1 MQREPIAVVGVS
13 ALFPGSYD
21 ATGFWRDILAG
32 KDLLS
37 DIPKSHWLIDDYFD
51 ADPSAPD
58 KTYAKRGGFLNPV
71 DFDALGFG
79 IPPSTMPATDTSQL
93 LALIVAQQVL
103 EDVARERIEQIDRSR
118 ISVIL
123 GVTSAQE
130 LLFSMVS
137 RLQKP
142 VWVKALRESGLAES
156 EVQAACQRI
165 ADQYVPW
172 QEASFPGLLGNV
184 VAGRIANRLNLGGTN
199 CVTDAACASSFS
211 ALAMA
216 VSELQLGDSDLVI
229 TGGVDTLNDI
239 FMYMCFSKTPA
250 LSPSGDCRPFDQS
263 ADGTMLGEGLG
274 MIALKRLAD
283 AERDGDRIYGVLKGV
298 GTSSDGRSK
307 SVYAP
312 VSAGQAKAL
321 RRAYE
326 QAGYGPETV
335 ELVEA
340 HGTGTKAGDAA
351 EFEGLRSVYDETGRT
366 DRQWCALGSVKSQIG
381 HTKAAAGAAG
391 LFKIVMALHHKVLP
405 PTIKI
410 AAPNPK
416 LALAQSPFYLNT
428 VARPWIRNTA
438 HPRRASVSA
447 FGFGGSN
454 FHLTLEEYRGA
465 QIAERLPM
473 HDQELLAL
481 SAASPADLL
490 TALKAATETN
500 NLYRAA
506 RAARQA
512 FNSAHQFRLALV
524 LPVHGD
530 WQQRCAKIAA
540 DIQAKPDQVFQLA
553 DGSSYGIGAAP
564 GKLAF
569 LFPGQGS
576 QYVQMGADLLMTS
589 DAARAVFDQVASI
602 QDADL
607 DRLHQLVFPM
617 PVFDAE
623 SRAAQQ
629 EALTATEWAQPAL
642 AASSMA
648 MLACLR
654 ELGVEANAAAG
665 HSFGELSALC
675 AAGCIDLPSLMQ
687 LARARG
693 LAMAQAAAE
702 SEGGMLAVSATRER
716 VTAVLQPAGINL
728 SLANHNAPN
737 QIVLSGALAE
747 IARAETVL
755 SQEGLA
761 SKRLAVATAFHS
773 PIVANAATQFAE
785 ALAMQSFAPAQM
797 PVYNNGLTTAV
808 DGASDTWR
816 ELLANQIASPVRF
829 VEMIEQMY
837 ADGVRVFV
845 EVGASSVLTGL
856 VPAILG
862 DRPHVAIATDR
873 RNKPGLGAYLGAVA
887 KLAAL
892 GVPVQLNRLFADVRV
907 DAPTIKPGKMPIKI
921 SGANYGKP
929 YPPEDP
935 SRLPGPNPER
945 APLPATA
952 PVMTSSESPAIAHA
966 APLAPAHES
975 AAMSSNQTPA
985 TPAVSAEWLRVFL
998 ETQQQTAQ
1006 AHAAFQQAMADSHQA
1021 YLRVAETALQG
1032 ISGLS
1037 GTASAGAVGA
1047 VPAAPMPTQP
1057 LPSLPPMPAIPAAA
1071 PLAAAP
1077 IAPMPS
1083 PIVPAPVVPAPVV
1096 AAAIA
1101 KSEQTAA
1108 PRVDLQR
1115 VLLNVVSEKTG
1126 YPYEMLKLDMDLEGD
1141 LGIDSIKRVEI
1152 LAALEERAALS
1163 ERPDR
1168 QRLSSM
1174 QTLAQIVSEF
1184 ESLVGPAAPS
1194 IATVAASP
1202 AVIGAPIAAAPSQSG
1217 SARSTV
1223 LQVVADKTGYPVDML
1238 QPGMDLEGDLGI
1250 DSIKRVEI
1258 LAAIEERAPALA
1270 GADRARLS
1278 SMHTLAEIIAYLDE
1292 LSPSAAA
1299 SAPAPIAP
1307 TPTAT
1312 PSAPVSHESPS
1323 KVLLQ
1328 VVADKTGYPADM
1340 LHLDMDLE
1348 GDLGVDSIKRVEILA
1363 AFEERLPALAQVD
1376 RQQLSSLRTLREIS
1390 ALLPDGDRKPA
1401 TASPSPSNA
1410 AAPSQAASP
1419 QPQPAATPK
1428 VTVADLSH
1436 TGFTI
1441 PNSLGRYT
1449 LTKVPAPATGMAMP
1463 GLFSGP
1469 IHVVGEPT
1477 VAEALTLLLR
1487 AVGIQATN
1495 SEPTPAA
1502 AGLIDLSGLLPISS
1516 VEQAMAIQAT
1526 SFARARAIA
1535 THHAEQG
1542 GLFVTVQDTGGS
1554 FGLNSQSQGRA
1565 WLSGFPALVK
1575 TAALEWPRAHLRAID
1590 LECGQRSIGEI
1601 AEAIAL
1607 ELLQGGGEIEVGLSA
1622 QGERST
1628 LRSVL
1633 KPVRPSMSVLNTGDV
1648 VLVSGGARGV
1658 TAACI
1663 EAWARTQKLKFVL
1676 LGRTA
1681 LSPEPAS
1688 CAQATDETGVK
1699 RALLA
1704 EAMAARESITPSELN
1719 ARVRQVLANRE
1730 VRATI
1735 AAIQAAGA
1743 EAHYLPVD
1751 VNNGAL
1757 LQQALHRVRTALGPI
1772 TGLVHAAGVLAD
1784 KRIADK
1790 TDAQFD
1796 AVFGTKV
1803 LGLASLLQA
1812 TADDPLK
1819 LLAVFSSV
1827 SARCGNTGQ
1836 ADYAMANEVIAK
1848 VARAEARRRPGL
1860 RVKSFG
1866 WGPWEGGM
1874 VTPHLKARFAE
1885 LGVPMIPLAIGAQM
1899 FVDELRDARVDDI
1912 ELVLG
1917 GEPRPEALLSDGA
1930 DARVAA
1936 VEVSVNQDSHRYLEG
1951 HAVDGQPVLP
1961 AVLVAEWFARAAASL
1976 RPGLKLQSL
1985 HDLKVLKGVRLDRFE
2000 NGGQRFRVEARPLPD
2015 RQGTS
2020 FAMRLIDQQD
2030 QVRYSARVELGETA
2044 QRAGKGLPELQTEA
2058 WGGAPLY
2065 DELLFH
2071 RGSFELINA
2080 IDGVS
2085 DEGLLATLSGITA
2098 AGWQAEPWQLD
2109 VAALDAGL
2117 QAAVLM
2123 GHRMLGA
2130 PNLPMAIAE
2139 LRHYG
2144 EHPAQGPLRAAAV
2157 RRKHGSSEMT
2167 TDIVLIDSQGRRI
2180 AELLGVQNVALPRGQ
2195 WSDRAA

>member
-142 VWVKALRESGLAES
+142 VWVKALRESGLAEH

-283 AERDGDRIYGVLKGV
+283 AERDGDRIYAVLKGV

-321 RRAYE
+321 RRAYD

-351 EFEGLRSVYDETGRT
+351 EFEGLRSVYDESGRT

-416 LALAQSPFYLNT
+416 LALEQSPFYLNT
-428 VARPWIRNTA
+428 VARPWIRNNA

-454 FHLTLEEYRGA
+454 FHLTLEEYHGA

-490 TALKAATETN
+490 ASLQAATKTS
-500 NLYRAA
+500 NLYQAA
-506 RAARQA
+506 RTARQT
-512 FNSAHQFRLALV
+512 FDSAHQYRLALV

-540 DIQAKPDQVFQLA
+540 DIQAKPDQAFQFA
-553 DGSSYGIGAAP
+553 EGSSYGIGAAP

-576 QYVQMGADLLMTS
+576 QYVQMGADLLMAS
-589 DAARAVFDQVASI
+589 NAARAVFDQVASL

-607 DRLHQLVFPM
+607 DRLHQRVFPK
-617 PVFDAE
+617 PIFDAE
-623 SRAAQQ
+623 GRAAQQ

-648 MLACLR
+648 MLACLH
-654 ELGVEANAAAG
+654 ELGVKADAAAG

-716 VTAVLQPAGINL
+716 VSEVLHQAGINL

-747 IARAETVL
+747 IARAETLL
-755 SQEGLA
+755 SQQGLA

-773 PIVANAATQFAE
+773 PIVATAASQFAE
-785 ALAMQSFAPAQM
+785 ALALQSFAPAQM
-797 PVYNNGLTTAV
+797 PVYSNGLTTAV
-808 DGASDTWR
+808 AGASDTWR

-873 RNKPGLGAYLGAVA
+873 RNKPGLNAYLCAVA

-892 GVPVQLNRLFADVRV
+892 GVPMQINRLFADVRV

-945 APLPATA
+945 APLPAAAT
-952 PVMTSSESPAIAHA
+952 VMTSSESPAIAHA
-966 APLAPAHES
+966 ATLAPAHES
-975 AAMSSNQTPA
+975 AAMSSNPSPA
-985 TPAVSAEWLRVFL
+985 APAVSAEWLRVFL

-1047 VPAAPMPTQP
+1047 VPAAPMPSQP
-1057 LPSLPPMPAIPAAA
+1057 LPSLPPMSAIPAAA
-1071 PLAAAP
+1071 PVAAAP
-1077 IAPMPS
+1077 IAPT
-1083 PIVPAPVVPAPVV
+1083 PAPVV
-1096 AAAIA
+1096 AAPIAISA
-1101 KSEQTAA
+1101 HTAA

-1184 ESLVGPAAPS
+1184 ESLAGPAAPS
-1194 IATVAASP
+1194 IAIIAASP
-1202 AVIGAPIAAAPSQSG
+1202 AVSGAPIAAAASQSG
-1217 SARSTV
+1217 SARATV

-1238 QPGMDLEGDLGI
+1238 QPSMDLEGDLGI

-1292 LSPSAAA
+1292 LTPSAASIA
-1299 SAPAPIAP
+1299 SATTA
-1307 TPTAT
+1307 PTAT
-1312 PSAPVSHESPS
+1312 PATSVSHEPPS

-1363 AFEERLPALAQVD
+1363 AFEERLPALAHVD

-1390 ALLPDGDRKPA
+1390 ALLPDGDTLPPA
-1401 TASPSPSNA
+1401 AALAPSNA
-1410 AAPSQAASP
+1410 AAPSQVAAS
-1419 QPQPAATPK
+1419 QPEPIVTPK

-1441 PNSLGRYT
+1441 PNSLGRYA

-1477 VAEALTLLLR
+1477 VAEALTVLLR
-1487 AVGIQATN
+1487 AVGIQAMN

-1502 AGLIDLSGLLPISS
+1502 TGLIDLSGLLPISS
-1516 VEQAMAIQAT
+1516 VEQAMAIQAA

-1535 THHAEQG
+1535 SHHAEQG
-1542 GLFVTVQDTGGS
+1542 GVYVTVQDTGGS
-1554 FGLNSQSQGRA
+1554 FGLNSQSQERA

-1590 LECGQRSIGEI
+1590 LECGQRSIGAI

-1633 KPVRPSMSVLNTGDV
+1633 KPVRPSMSVLNTGEV

-1688 CAQATDETGVK
+1688 CAQAADETGVK

-1757 LQQALHRVRTALGPI
+1757 LQQALQRVRAALGPI

-2030 QVRYSARVELGETA
+2030 QVRYSARVELGENA

-2123 GHRMLGA
+2123 GHRMLGV